1 MSRIFFYAGL
11 ISLTAGCV
19 TAPQTRALMMRQR
32 LEHQTE
38 VLKSVEIQNVPF
50 VDQSAGE
57 CGPATLTMAMNWAGH
72 PITVDQISSEAMT
85 PEKKGSLQEDLISA
99 SRREGMMAVRI
110 DGTDSLIKE
119 LAAGHPVIIFENLG
133 LSWYKQWHYALVY
146 GYDLKNVQF
155 IQNSGHDAG
164 DHIDMSI
171 FERSWKLSDYWGL
184 VVLPPSETSAAASE
198 IENMKA
204 AAGLEQ
210 AGRDEAADLAYH
222 AVLKRWPTSLGA
234 LVGLGNLAY
243 KKQDFKAAVGF
254 LKEAQ
259 TAHPDSEMIAHNLRV
274 AEAATHKHD

>member
-1 MSRIFFYAGL
+1 MKRIFFCAGL

-32 LEHQTE
+32 FEHQTE
-38 VLKSVEIQNVPF
+38 ALERVEIPNVPF

-57 CGPATLTMAMNWAGH
+57 CGPAALTMAMNWAGH
-72 PITVDQISSEAMT
+72 PITVDQVSSEVMT

-110 DGTDSLIKE
+110 EGTNALIKE

-133 LSWYKQWHYALVY
+133 LNWYKQWHYALIY

-164 DHIDMSI
+164 EHTDMSV

-184 VVLPPSETSAAASE
+184 VVLPPSETSAAANE

-210 AGRDEAADLAYH
+210 AGRDEAASLAYH

-254 LKEAQ
+254 LKEAR
-259 TAHPDSEMIAHNLRV
+259 TAHPDSEMVAHNLRV
-274 AEAATHKHD
+274 AEAATQKH